1 MMTHSGIFNEY
12 DDSIELKKLRKELK
26 KIKADKERG
35 DNDLEKTIDIFKT
48 DNNIKDWH
56 ITKLKDEIKELK
68 SELEKI
74 KQ

>member
-1 MMTHSGIFNEY
+1 MTNVGMFSEVN
-12 DDSIELKKLRKELK
+12 DSIELKKLRKELK

>member
-1 MMTHSGIFNEY
+1 MTNVGMFSEVN
-12 DDSIELKKLRKELK
+12 DSIELKKLRKELK

-68 SELEKI
+68 IQLEKI